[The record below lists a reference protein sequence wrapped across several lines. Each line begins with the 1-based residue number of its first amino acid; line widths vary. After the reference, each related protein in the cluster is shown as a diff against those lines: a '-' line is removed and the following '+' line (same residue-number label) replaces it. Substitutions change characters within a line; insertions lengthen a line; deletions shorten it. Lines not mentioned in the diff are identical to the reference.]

1 MIGAFLVLAH
11 YDESTPQCIKSER
24 LLCSDIGSV
33 VEFRTIYPNTSAVIN
48 DLSDIVVTALEGERD
63 MQIVI
68 AYENNFR
75 DEHLDQSFR
84 CLLYTSRCV

>member
-1 MIGAFLVLAH
+1 M
-11 YDESTPQCIKSER
+11 
-24 LLCSDIGSV
+24 

-48 DLSDIVVTALEGERD
+48 DLSDIVVPALEGERD

-75 DEHLDQSFR
+75 DELLDQSFR
-84 CLLYTSRCV
+84 VLLLCDIFKPE